1 MWIFNRPQKARS
13 SQRVRSLYSFY
24 CHDQWESLT
33 YSFLY
38 YRYVDNLEKR
48 CKKMEQL
55 LTRLTNTSLSDLE
68 SNDFKLSPQQTDSS
82 QEDEQ
87 DESDQEIENRLSTLN
102 LSDYDSATY
111 TGQSASFNT
120 LIDPQLFE
128 NKTWLSWPNRQN
140 VALQLSTDNE
150 LILVRP
156 SKLDIGL
163 STRTSLEN
171 KSKNRSK
178 RRSPQDQEPDQQLI
192 DKMIAVYFSHIHE
205 FMPVVNRDTF
215 SLQTSPPILIY
226 SMLAVS
232 FQFAML
238 HLGEPKSAFGQ
249 LYLHKAMKRLKDS
262 YRSRLS
268 YVQAALLLTLYLD
281 MNDEEEDCA
290 SLQWHTL
297 GTAIRMALDL
307 GLHRSCAHWNI
318 PASEIDT
325 RHRTFYACYFLDR
338 WLSARAGKPLTLLDR
353 YFDTPLPQTGYPAFT
368 CMVRIAE
375 LMGRVLKAMYAPKSK
390 DTNENAG
397 LDDFTILDVLYRRI
411 KLIKSLW
418 DDLPVSQRGKCSAK
432 LSPCEGIL
440 LTFILLFQSSSWY
453 LLLYHCSL
461 AASTVYSPFS
471 DMCRRMRQGGNCYSR
486 PRQPATASWANAF
499 TVSAYVFCIRS
510 FPIIPRLL
518 ELRAEG

>member
-1 MWIFNRPQKARS
+1 
-13 SQRVRSLYSFY
+13 
-24 CHDQWESLT
+24 
-33 YSFLY
+33 
-38 YRYVDNLEKR
+38 
-48 CKKMEQL
+48 MEQL

-128 NKTWLSWPNRQN
+128 NKAWLSWPNRPN

-440 LTFILLFQSSSWY
+440 LTFILLFQSSS
-453 LLLYHCSL
+453 
-461 AASTVYSPFS
+461 
-471 DMCRRMRQGGNCYSR
+471 
-486 PRQPATASWANAF
+486 
-499 TVSAYVFCIRS
+499 
-510 FPIIPRLL
+510 
-518 ELRAEG
+518 